1 MAKLNDI
8 FEIRSGNYHAVKEL
22 DVGSVPLISCGD
34 VNHGLVGYFDIP
46 ENRRFRDAITVA
58 YNGQPLTS
66 KFRPY
71 EFGAK
76 DDVGVLR
83 SYRTIG
89 RKTLVYVTALLN
101 AMQWRFSY
109 GRKCFLGKL
118 SKVEIEIPTFVER
131 GEIQIDESQIELLL
145 EGVLLDRRPPVQHEN
160 NRITSIQ
167 CEWARKRLTDIFRL
181 ERGSFHSLKNLNTGC
196 FPTVSRTESDNGV
209 VGFYEP
215 PKRSKHYPP
224 GSITVSTVSGDA
236 FVQVE
241 EFIATDNVVMLIP
254 IGQMDLVTTYFLA
267 SAINHQKWR
276 YSYGRQCYIQGD
288 C

>member
-1 MAKLNDI
+1 
-8 FEIRSGNYHAVKEL
+8 
-22 DVGSVPLISCGD
+22 
-34 VNHGLVGYFDIP
+34 
-46 ENRRFRDAITVA
+46 
-58 YNGQPLTS
+58 
-66 KFRPY
+66 
-71 EFGAK
+71 
-76 DDVGVLR
+76 
-83 SYRTIG
+83 
-89 RKTLVYVTALLN
+89 
-101 AMQWRFSY
+101 MQWRFSY

-181 ERGSFHSLKNLNTGC
+181 ERGSFHSLKSLNTGC

-276 YSYGRQCYIQGD
+276 YSYGRQCYIQKLSQLVVDLPWKDGRMD
-288 C
+288 ECATKEIVEQQPYWPYIRDHLIRCQPRDSHAKEI